1 MIWTQPKRVGPIQNS
16 IIVLS
21 FLLKL
26 ALMSYQIKAVVKV
39 KCYILLRL
47 FIMFCLSHKCLKI
60 VGTTNSTG
68 PSYVWKWIL
77 TSALWK
83 WPQKWKISSTS
94 PLWIL
99 RTEPVAWLVFVSTS
113 CMIKCGT
120 MVEGSLLANR
130 LTSLLGKGPSIKDV
144 SSKGRKFNTVA
155 AHLRAALS

>member
-1 MIWTQPKRVGPIQNS
+1 MTKNIAS
-16 IIVLS
+16 
-21 FLLKL
+21 LKNL
-26 ALMSYQIKAVVKV
+26 ALEHTYSVVVPDKSSFQKWNVTCGTIFMSY
-39 KCYILLRL
+39 
-47 FIMFCLSHKCLKI
+47 LSHNCLKI
-60 VGTTNSTG
+60 AGMTNSTG
-68 PSYVWKWIL
+68 PSYVWKWTL

-94 PLWIL
+94 PLWKL

-144 SSKGRKFNTVA
+144 SSRGRGE
-155 AHLRAALS
+155 RASKEDLMQ